1 MNIKPCI
8 IGLGYVG
15 LPVLI
20 NLSNK
25 FSTSG
30 YDINVERIE
39 NLKKNYDSFKE
50 FSKKRIEYY

>member
-8 IGLGYVG
+8 IGLDMWFAS
-15 LPVLI
+15 LI

-30 YDINVERIE
+30 YDINVEKLKI
-39 NLKKNYDSFKE
+39 LKKL
-50 FSKKRIEYY
+50 